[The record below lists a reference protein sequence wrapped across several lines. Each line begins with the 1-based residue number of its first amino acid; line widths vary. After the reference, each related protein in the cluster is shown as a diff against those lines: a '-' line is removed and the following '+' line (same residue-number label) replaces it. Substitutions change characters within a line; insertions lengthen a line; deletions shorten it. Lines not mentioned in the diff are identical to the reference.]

1 MRNRHTDHAQRTTC
15 PATAAQARDDM
26 RDFFSELSPA
36 PTPECTDNAVLV
48 VSELVTNALRHAG
61 GLTALRL
68 AADRTTLEITV
79 RDPSHAPPRERPPD
93 LDGAGGGFGWQL
105 VRFVSRTVA
114 VTPSRN
120 GGKSVRA
127 VLPRCPASWRA
138 GAAGQGGT
146 ERTRWRE
153 LH

>member
-1 MRNRHTDHAQRTTC
+1 MRDRRADHAQRTTC

-26 RDFFSELSPA
+26 RVFFAELSPA

-79 RDPSHAPPRERPPD
+79 RDPSHAVPRERAPD
-93 LDGAGGGFGWQL
+93 RNGAGGGFGWPL
-105 VRFVSRTVA
+105 VRFLARTVA
-114 VTPSRN
+114 VTPSPR

-127 VLPRCPASWRA
+127 VL
-138 GAAGQGGT
+138 
-146 ERTRWRE
+146 TR
-153 LH
+153 

>member
-1 MRNRHTDHAQRTTC
+1 M
-15 PATAAQARDDM
+15 PP
-26 RDFFSELSPA
+26 LSMP
-36 PTPECTDNAVLV
+36 PECTDNAVLV

-68 AADRTTLEITV
+68 ASDRTTLEITV
-79 RDPSHAPPRERPPD
+79 RDPSHAPSRERPPD

-105 VRFVSRTVA
+105 VRFLSPTVA
-114 VTPSRN
+114 VTPSRHR
-120 GGKSVRA
+120 GESVRT
-127 VLPRCPASWRA
+127 VLARCPASWRA

-146 ERTRWRE
+146 ERTWWRE